1 MPLSKVTQ
9 CSFLSII
16 TYVKINFMKI
26 CDLKRYITLN
36 LAAYLSLYLL
46 FEIAVLFFDFF
57 GYISSDFSNRVCDIG
72 LLILFF
78 IPFCLL
84 VLFPLELLIAF
95 LLKKWFPNKFKKTD
109 DKKTKYDIFFTVLVL
124 FSCFFM
130 FFSFII
136 FYSILI
142 M

>member
-1 MPLSKVTQ
+1 
-9 CSFLSII
+9 
-16 TYVKINFMKI
+16 MKI

-72 LLILFF
+72 LFILFF

-84 VLFPLELLIAF
+84 VLFPLELLVVF

-109 DKKTKYDIFFTVLVL
+109 DKRTKYDIFFTVLVL

>member
-1 MPLSKVTQ
+1 
-9 CSFLSII
+9 
-16 TYVKINFMKI
+16 MKI
-26 CDLKRYITLN
+26 CDLKRYVTLN
-36 LAAYLSLYLL
+36 IAAYLSLYLL

-84 VLFPLELLIAF
+84 VLFPLELLIVF
-95 LLKKWFPNKFKKTD
+95 LLKKWFPNKFKKAD
-109 DKKTKYDIFFTVLVL
+109 DKRTKYDIFFTVLVL

>member
-1 MPLSKVTQ
+1 
-9 CSFLSII
+9 
-16 TYVKINFMKI
+16 MKI
-26 CDLKRYITLN
+26 CDLKRYVTLN
-36 LAAYLSLYLL
+36 IAAYLSLYFL
-46 FEIAVLFFDFF
+46 FEFAVIFIEIYFDPPNFIF
-57 GYISSDFSNRVCDIG
+57 CDIVCLIG
-72 LLILFF
+72 LFILFF

-84 VLFPLELLIAF
+84 VLLPLELLIAF

>member
-16 TYVKINFMKI
+16 TYVKINLMKI

-84 VLFPLELLIAF
+84 VLFPLELLIVF
-95 LLKKWFPNKFKKTD
+95 LLKKWFPNKFKKAD
-109 DKKTKYDIFFTVLVL
+109 DKRTKYDIFFTVLVL

>member
-1 MPLSKVTQ
+1 
-9 CSFLSII
+9 
-16 TYVKINFMKI
+16 MKI
-26 CDLKRYITLN
+26 CDLKRYVTLN
-36 LAAYLSLYLL
+36 IAAYLSLYFL
-46 FEIAVLFFDFF
+46 FEFAVIFIEIYFDPPNFIF
-57 GYISSDFSNRVCDIG
+57 CDIVCLIG

-84 VLFPLELLIAF
+84 VLFPLELLIVF

-109 DKKTKYDIFFTVLVL
+109 DKRTKYDIFFTVLVL

-136 FYSILI
+136 FYSYLI
-142 M
+142 D

>member
-26 CDLKRYITLN
+26 CDLKRYVTLN
-36 LAAYLSLYLL
+36 IAAYLSLYLL

-84 VLFPLELLIAF
+84 VLFPLELLIVF
-95 LLKKWFPNKFKKTD
+95 LLKKWFPNKFKKAD
-109 DKKTKYDIFFTVLVL
+109 DKRTKYDIFFTVLVL